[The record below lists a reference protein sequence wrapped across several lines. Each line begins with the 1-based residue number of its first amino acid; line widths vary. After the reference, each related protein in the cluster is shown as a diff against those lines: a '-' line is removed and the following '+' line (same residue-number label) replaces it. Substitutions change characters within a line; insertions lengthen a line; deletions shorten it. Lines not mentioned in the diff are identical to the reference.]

1 MRIFRQLFLL
11 AALCIALPAGA
22 EIYRWTNEAGET
34 SFGSNP
40 PTGVDAEQVSTG
52 STNTIDTGSKQT
64 DQQDSSASTDN
75 SESQQKA
82 AADGETQD
90 GEEQQEREAIR
101 EKNCEAARQALKTL
115 EQNARVQVMEDGE
128 RRYLSPEEKEA
139 ERERYEKIR
148 DENCD

>member
-1 MRIFRQLFLL
+1 MRIFRQISLL
-11 AALCIALPAGA
+11 AALTIALPAGA
-22 EIYRWTNEAGET
+22 EVYRWTNEAGET

-40 PTGVDAEQVSTG
+40 PAGVDAEPVSAG
-52 STNTIDTGSKQT
+52 STNTIDTGSNQA
-64 DQQDSSASTDN
+64 DGEDRSASTDN
-75 SESQQKA
+75 EQSQEA
-82 AADGETQD
+82 AADGETQ
-90 GEEQQEREAIR
+90 EEEGQQDREAIR
-101 EKNCEAARQALKTL
+101 EKNCETAREALKTL

>member
-1 MRIFRQLFLL
+1 MRIFRQLSLL
-11 AALCIALPAGA
+11 AALTIALPAGA

-40 PTGVDAEQVSTG
+40 PAGVDAEPVSTG
-52 STNTIDTGSKQT
+52 STNTIETGSKQA
-64 DQQDSSASTDN
+64 DEEDRSASTDN
-75 SESQQKA
+75 EQSQEA
-82 AADGETQD
+82 EADGETQE
-90 GEEQQEREAIR
+90 GGGQQDRETIR
-101 EKNCEAARQALKTL
+101 EQNCEAARQALETL
-115 EQNARVQVMEDGE
+115 KQNARVQVMEDGE

>member
-1 MRIFRQLFLL
+1 MRIFRPLFLL
-11 AALCIALPAGA
+11 AALCIAVPASA

-40 PTGVDAEQVSTG
+40 PAGVDAEPVSTG
-52 STNTIDTGSKQT
+52 STNTIDTGSRQADAEGGNAGT
-64 DQQDSSASTDN
+64 D
-75 SESQQKA
+75 SEQSQEA
-82 AADGETQD
+82 AADGETQ
-90 GEEQQEREAIR
+90 EEGSQKDREAIR
-101 EKNCEAARQALKTL
+101 EQNCEAARQALKTL